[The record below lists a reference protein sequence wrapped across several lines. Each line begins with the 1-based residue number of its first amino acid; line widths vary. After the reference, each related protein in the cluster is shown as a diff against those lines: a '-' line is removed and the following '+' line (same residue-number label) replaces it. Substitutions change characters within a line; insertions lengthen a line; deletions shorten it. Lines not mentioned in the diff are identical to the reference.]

1 MPAGLLCS
9 GISCGYD
16 SGMNNNNISATSVS
30 RFINTLGINKSVW
43 RNHRVTGTYSEG
55 YKVTTSLH
63 AICVTW
69 NKNDW
74 HTSSCEERR
83 IENMKL
89 IETALIAKGYK
100 VQVITEKIWEGNKRG
115 TFGYF
120 YEGDLRVTKGDK

>member
-1 MPAGLLCS
+1 MHL
-9 GISCGYD
+9 GITCAYD
-16 SGMNNNNISATSVS
+16 VCMNNNNISATSVS
-30 RFINTLGINKSVW
+30 RFINTLGVKKAVW
-43 RNHRVTGTYSEG
+43 RKQRVTGTYSEG

-69 NKNDW
+69 KKNDW
-74 HTSSCEERR
+74 VSAWCEERR
-83 IENMKL
+83 VENMKL

-100 VQVITEKIWEGNKRG
+100 VQVVTEKIWEGNGRG